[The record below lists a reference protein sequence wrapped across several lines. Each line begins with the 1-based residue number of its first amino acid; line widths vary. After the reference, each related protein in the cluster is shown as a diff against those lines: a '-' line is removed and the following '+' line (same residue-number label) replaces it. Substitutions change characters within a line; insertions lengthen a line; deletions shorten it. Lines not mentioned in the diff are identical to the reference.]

1 MTRNILALLLIGVIS
16 SAAPSLAADATVTFA
31 VDRMTCKMCP
41 ITVRKAMQDV
51 DGVVDAKVDYDNK
64 TATVTFD
71 DARTTPDDIAKASTE
86 IGYPASLAQ
95 D

>member
-1 MTRNILALLLIGVIS
+1 MTRNILALLLFGVFV
-16 SAAPSLAADATVTFA
+16 SAVSAFAADATVTFD

-41 ITVRKAMQDV
+41 ITVRKAMEGV
-51 DGVVDAKVDYDNK
+51 EGVVDAKVDYDNK

-71 DARTTPDDIAKASTE
+71 DERTTTDEIAKASTD
-86 IGYPASLAQ
+86 IGYPATLAQ

>member
-1 MTRNILALLLIGVIS
+1 MTRNILALLLIGLFA
-16 SAAPSLAADATVTFA
+16 SAAPAFAADATVTFA

-41 ITVRKAMQDV
+41 ITVRKAMEGV
-51 DGVVDAKVDYDNK
+51 DGVVDAKIDYDNK

-71 DARTTPDDIAKASTE
+71 DARTSPTEIAKASTE
-86 IGYPASLAQ
+86 IGYPATPNQ